1 MKLKDFIV
9 TFLTDQNVNG
19 MTVNLI
25 GNFGKTLRL
34 AQTRYSEYGNLVLD
48 KRLWTGKREVK
59 RCMHYPVIQLK
70 DGLYITDET
79 KLHDEQTFLTFKA
92 KLLEL
97 RAELKNLPEE
107 KPTKSVP
114 VGVQALFT
122 EQAII
127 VDENSDLKLAVA
139 GTKDLVALTEFNFFN
154 LGIFSYKDVAYY
166 ELVDQARES
175 LTRAELE
182 KKDLIHILGQAL
194 VFMTTAGITTADHN
208 TMSAYF
214 SMVNR

>member
-9 TFLTDQNVNG
+9 TFLTEQNVNG

-25 GNFGKTLRL
+25 GNFGKVLRL
-34 AQTRYSEYGNLVLD
+34 AQTRYSEYSNLILD
-48 KRLWTGKREVK
+48 KRLWTGRREVK

-79 KLHDEQTFLTFKA
+79 RSHDEQTFLTFKG

-97 RAELKNLPEE
+97 REELKTLPEE

-122 EQAII
+122 EQTII

-139 GTKDLVALTEFNFFN
+139 GTEDLVALTEFNFFN

-166 ELVDQARES
+166 ELVDQARGS

>member
-9 TFLTDQNVNG
+9 TFLTEQNVNG

-107 KPTKSVP
+107 KPTRLVP

-127 VDENSDLKLAVA
+127 VDEKSDLKLAVTGA
-139 GTKDLVALTEFNFFN
+139 KDLVALTEFNFFN

-166 ELVDQARES
+166 ELVDQAGGA

-182 KKDLIHILGQAL
+182 EKDLIHILGQAL

-214 SMVNR
+214 SMVNH

>member
-9 TFLTDQNVNG
+9 TFLTEQNVNG

-25 GNFGKTLRL
+25 GNFGKVLRL
-34 AQTRYSEYGNLVLD
+34 AQTRYSEYSNLILD
-48 KRLWTGKREVK
+48 KRLWTGRREVK

-79 KLHDEQTFLTFKA
+79 RSHDEQTFLTFKG

-97 RAELKNLPEE
+97 REELKTLPEE
-107 KPTKSVP
+107 KPTRSVP

-139 GTKDLVALTEFNFFN
+139 GTEDLVALTEFNFFN

>member
-9 TFLTDQNVNG
+9 TFLTEQNVNG

-25 GNFGKTLRL
+25 GNFGKVLRL
-34 AQTRYSEYGNLVLD
+34 AQTRYSEYSNLILD
-48 KRLWTGKREVK
+48 KRLWTGRREVK

-79 KLHDEQTFLTFKA
+79 RSHDEQTFLTFKG

-97 RAELKNLPEE
+97 REELKTLPEE

-139 GTKDLVALTEFNFFN
+139 GTEDLVALTEFNFFN

>member
-9 TFLTDQNVNG
+9 TFLTEQNVNG

-25 GNFGKTLRL
+25 GNFGKVLRL
-34 AQTRYSEYGNLVLD
+34 AQTRYSEYSNLILD
-48 KRLWTGKREVK
+48 KRLWTGRREVK

-107 KPTKSVP
+107 KPTRSVP
-114 VGVQALFT
+114 VGVQSLFT

-139 GTKDLVALTEFNFFN
+139 GTKDLAALTEFNFFN

-166 ELVDQARES
+166 ELVDQARGS

>member
-9 TFLTDQNVNG
+9 TFLTEQNVNG

-25 GNFGKTLRL
+25 GNFGKILRL
-34 AQTRYSEYGNLVLD
+34 AQTRYSEYSNLILD

-107 KPTKSVP
+107 KPTRSVP

-139 GTKDLVALTEFNFFN
+139 GTEDLVALTEFNFFN

>member
-1 MKLKDFIV
+1 M
-9 TFLTDQNVNG
+9 
-19 MTVNLI
+19 
-25 GNFGKTLRL
+25 
-34 AQTRYSEYGNLVLD
+34 
-48 KRLWTGKREVK
+48 
-59 RCMHYPVIQLK
+59 
-70 DGLYITDET
+70 
-79 KLHDEQTFLTFKA
+79 
-92 KLLEL
+92 
-97 RAELKNLPEE
+97 
-107 KPTKSVP
+107 
-114 VGVQALFT
+114 LFR
-122 EQAII
+122 
-127 VDENSDLKLAVA
+127 S
-139 GTKDLVALTEFNFFN
+139 N

>member
-9 TFLTDQNVNG
+9 TFLTEQNVNG

-25 GNFGKTLRL
+25 GNFGKVLRL
-34 AQTRYSEYGNLVLD
+34 AQTRYSEYSNLILD
-48 KRLWTGKREVK
+48 KRLWTGRREVK

-79 KLHDEQTFLTFKA
+79 RSHDEQTFLTFKG

-97 RAELKNLPEE
+97 REELKTLPEE

-122 EQAII
+122 EQTII

-139 GTKDLVALTEFNFFN
+139 GTEDLVALTEFNFFN

>member
-9 TFLTDQNVNG
+9 TFLTEQNVNG

-25 GNFGKTLRL
+25 GNFGKVLRL
-34 AQTRYSEYGNLVLD
+34 AQTRYSEYSNLILD
-48 KRLWTGKREVK
+48 KRLWTGRREVK
-59 RCMHYPVIQLK
+59 RCMRYPVIQLK

-107 KPTKSVP
+107 KPTRSVP

-139 GTKDLVALTEFNFFN
+139 GTEDLVALTEFNFFN

-182 KKDLIHILGQAL
+182 KKDLIHILGKVL
-194 VFMTTAGITTADHN
+194 VFMTIAGITAADYN

-214 SMVNR
+214 SMGDQ

>member
-9 TFLTDQNVNG
+9 TFLTEQNVNG

-25 GNFGKTLRL
+25 GNFGKVLRL
-34 AQTRYSEYGNLVLD
+34 AQTRYSEYSNLILD

-107 KPTKSVP
+107 KPTRSVP

-139 GTKDLVALTEFNFFN
+139 GTEDLVALTEFNFFN

-214 SMVNR
+214 SMDNR

>member
-107 KPTKSVP
+107 KPTRSVP

-166 ELVDQARES
+166 ELVGQARGS

>member
-9 TFLTDQNVNG
+9 TFLTEQNVNG

-25 GNFGKTLRL
+25 GNFGKILRL
-34 AQTRYSEYGNLVLD
+34 AQTRYSEYSNLILD

-107 KPTKSVP
+107 KPTRSVP

-139 GTKDLVALTEFNFFN
+139 GTEDLVALTEFNFFN

-194 VFMTTAGITTADHN
+194 VFMTIAGITVADHN
-208 TMSAYF
+208 TMIAYF
-214 SMVNR
+214 SMGDQ

>member
-9 TFLTDQNVNG
+9 TFLTEQNVNG

-25 GNFGKTLRL
+25 GNFGKILRL
-34 AQTRYSEYGNLVLD
+34 AQTRYSEYSNLILD

-107 KPTKSVP
+107 KPTRSVP

-139 GTKDLVALTEFNFFN
+139 GTEDLVALTEFNFFN

-194 VFMTTAGITTADHN
+194 VFMTIAGITAADHN
-208 TMSAYF
+208 TMIAYF
-214 SMVNR
+214 SMGDQ